1 MFDKLKMLKQAK
13 DLQSK
18 MASMNFDHEE
28 NGIKLSVNGKQEV
41 ISLEITNDELLED
54 KEKLERLLKQTVNYV
69 SITISTKKILFIKK
83 SLNRVMKVKIK
94 NRRKRKL
101 G

>member
-54 KEKLERLLKQTVNYV
+54 KEKLERLLKQTVNNAIQN
-69 SITISTKKILFIKK
+69 SQRQAAMSMQGELGGLF
-83 SLNRVMKVKIK
+83 
-94 NRRKRKL
+94 
-101 G
+101 